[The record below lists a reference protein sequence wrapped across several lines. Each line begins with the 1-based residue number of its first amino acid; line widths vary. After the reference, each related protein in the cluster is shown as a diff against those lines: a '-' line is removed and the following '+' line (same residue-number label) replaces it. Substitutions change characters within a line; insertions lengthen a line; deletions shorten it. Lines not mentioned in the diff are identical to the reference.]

1 MHKKLI
7 SRKIASNMAENIK
20 MDDDINSLS
29 HLLEHGIS
37 KKVFLGMYS
46 IVNEVIENPNIN
58 KKMLMRKSSLS
69 NENFESFVGDLEEFK
84 EIIGVDLP
92 ECDNNVFHF

>member
-1 MHKKLI
+1 
-7 SRKIASNMAENIK
+7 MAENIK